1 MDSRMAKEIERK
13 FKVRDDS
20 WRAEAEPSK
29 AFRQFYLAVSPER
42 SIRIR
47 IIGDSVAW
55 LTAKFGTAPARDE
68 FEYQIPL
75 ADAREME
82 QFAVGA
88 VILKQRHIVR
98 HGGYG
103 YEVDV
108 FSGGLEGLIVAELET
123 PDTVADDSLPGWLG
137 PEITGD
143 SRYSNAMLAFNGMP
157 DET

>member
-1 MDSRMAKEIERK
+1 MAKEIERK
-13 FKVRDDS
+13 FRVRDES
-20 WRAEAEPSK
+20 WRAEAEPAK
-29 AFRQFYLAVSPER
+29 TFRQFYLAVGPER

-55 LTAKFGTAPARDE
+55 LTAKFGATPVRDE

-88 VILKQRHIVR
+88 VIVKQRHIVR

-108 FSGGLEGLIVAELET
+108 FSGALEGLIVAELET
-123 PDTVADDSLPGWLG
+123 PDTVPDDSLPGWLG
-137 PEITGD
+137 PEVTGD
-143 SRYSNAMLAFNGMP
+143 SRYSNAMLAFNGRP
-157 DET
+157 AA